1 MSLSIPR
8 NHLQVHHWTW
18 WNIAYMSAWVEEGND
33 EVQQLGRQVQQWLLG
48 HCQLTRLLGKPEIL
62 EEERR
67 RGRISV
73 VFTDS
78 CQQDFFCEWTMLLLA
93 GYKGKLTIGPNK
105 CRLCNYNCICKNMTL
120 ISGVSISLWFSWDH
134 WIHVCFFCI
143 CPCSHVLSETHSRQH
158 RIHIYYV
165 FGWLSVKRLT

>member
-1 MSLSIPR
+1 MSLSTLR
-8 NHLQVHHWTW
+8 NHLQAHHWTW
-18 WNIAYMSAWVEEGND
+18 SNIAHMSAWVEEGDD

-62 EEERR
+62 DEDRW

-78 CQQDFFCEWTMLLLA
+78 CQQDFSVKMLLLA

-105 CRLCNYNCICKNMTL
+105 CRPCNYDCICKSMTQ
-120 ISGVSISLWFSWDH
+120 ISGVSISLWSSWNH
-134 WIHVCFFCI
+134 WIHVC
-143 CPCSHVLSETHSRQH
+143 HVVKTCFVSNTQH
-158 RIHIYYV
+158 RIHIYCV
-165 FGWLSVKRLT
+165 CGWLSVKRLT

>member
-1 MSLSIPR
+1 MSLSTLR
-8 NHLQVHHWTW
+8 NHLQAHHWTW
-18 WNIAYMSAWVEEGND
+18 SNIAHMSAWVEEGDD

-62 EEERR
+62 DEDRW

-78 CQQDFFCEWTMLLLA
+78 CQQDFSVKMLLLA

-105 CRLCNYNCICKNMTL
+105 CRPCIYDC
-120 ISGVSISLWFSWDH
+120 ISVKVWHKSVAFLFPYDLLGIIGYMYVMSSR
-134 WIHVCFFCI
+134 
-143 CPCSHVLSETHSRQH
+143 HVLSATHSTES
-158 RIHIYYV
+158 ISIVYV
-165 FGWLSVKRLT
+165 AGCLSRD

>member
-8 NHLQVHHWTW
+8 NHLQAHHWTW
-18 WNIAYMSAWVEEGND
+18 SNIAHMSAWVEEGDD

-67 RGRISV
+67 RGRIRV

-78 CQQDFFCEWTMLLLA
+78 CQQDFSVNEQCCYWLITKESLLLVQINVVLVIMIVSVKVWHKSVA
-93 GYKGKLTIGPNK
+93 FLFPYDLLGIIGYMYVMSS
-105 CRLCNYNCICKNMTL
+105 R
-120 ISGVSISLWFSWDH
+120 
-134 WIHVCFFCI
+134 
-143 CPCSHVLSETHSRQH
+143 HVLSATHSTES
-158 RIHIYYV
+158 ISIVYV
-165 FGWLSVKRLT
+165 AGCLSRD